1 MTRTAYDLREKRII
15 CRPFG
20 IDKRKS
26 DLKCISEIHHI
37 VKTAEFD
44 MGVEESYEYGKC
56 NKDNQNTGNC
66 RVAETKN
73 RNPESSSTGGYLY
86 GIGTPTARIVC
97 VGLAKNNRG
106 YEQVVDSQSV
116 PWGTTGVSTP
126 SWWTP
131 VMCGSYSDQY
141 RGLVQYSFNLIY
153 SDGTVSCA
161 FTHGLAK

>member
-66 RVAETKN
+66 RVAETKKKSRIGYRTDN
-73 RNPESSSTGGYLY
+73 R
-86 GIGTPTARIVC
+86 RILQQ
-97 VGLAKNNRG
+97 LAAILLRRMNGKK
-106 YEQVVDSQSV
+106 
-116 PWGTTGVSTP
+116 
-126 SWWTP
+126 
-131 VMCGSYSDQY
+131 
-141 RGLVQYSFNLIY
+141 SFRKWMNI
-153 SDGTVSCA
+153 
-161 FTHGLAK
+161 

>member
-73 RNPESSSTGGYLY
+73 RNPESVTERT
-86 GIGTPTARIVC
+86 IARILQQ
-97 VGLAKNNRG
+97 LAAILLRRMNGKNHSENG
-106 YEQVVDSQSV
+106 
-116 PWGTTGVSTP
+116 
-126 SWWTP
+126 
-131 VMCGSYSDQY
+131 
-141 RGLVQYSFNLIY
+141 
-153 SDGTVSCA
+153 
-161 FTHGLAK
+161 

>member
-97 VGLAKNNRG
+97 VGLAK
-106 YEQVVDSQSV
+106 
-116 PWGTTGVSTP
+116 
-126 SWWTP
+126 
-131 VMCGSYSDQY
+131 
-141 RGLVQYSFNLIY
+141 
-153 SDGTVSCA
+153 
-161 FTHGLAK
+161 

>member
-73 RNPESSSTGGYLY
+73 IAIAFDRSSILSLFTFRQPPFSNC
-86 GIGTPTARIVC
+86 TVMTFFSSHVAKCDRII
-97 VGLAKNNRG
+97 
-106 YEQVVDSQSV
+106 
-116 PWGTTGVSTP
+116 
-126 SWWTP
+126 
-131 VMCGSYSDQY
+131 
-141 RGLVQYSFNLIY
+141 LII
-153 SDGTVSCA
+153 TE
-161 FTHGLAK
+161 K

>member
-66 RVAETKN
+66 RVAETKI
-73 RNPESSSTGGYLY
+73 RNPAINTASWQA
-86 GIGTPTARIVC
+86 TP
-97 VGLAKNNRG
+97 
-106 YEQVVDSQSV
+106 
-116 PWGTTGVSTP
+116 
-126 SWWTP
+126 
-131 VMCGSYSDQY
+131 
-141 RGLVQYSFNLIY
+141 
-153 SDGTVSCA
+153 
-161 FTHGLAK
+161 

>member
-56 NKDNQNTGNC
+56 NKDNRTD
-66 RVAETKN
+66 N
-73 RNPESSSTGGYLY
+73 R
-86 GIGTPTARIVC
+86 RILQQ
-97 VGLAKNNRG
+97 LAAILLRRMNGKK
-106 YEQVVDSQSV
+106 
-116 PWGTTGVSTP
+116 
-126 SWWTP
+126 
-131 VMCGSYSDQY
+131 
-141 RGLVQYSFNLIY
+141 SFRKWMNI
-153 SDGTVSCA
+153 
-161 FTHGLAK
+161 

>member
-56 NKDNQNTGNC
+56 NQPEYRQLQSCRNEKQKSRIGYRTDN
-66 RVAETKN
+66 R
-73 RNPESSSTGGYLY
+73 
-86 GIGTPTARIVC
+86 RILQQ
-97 VGLAKNNRG
+97 LAAILLRRMNGKK
-106 YEQVVDSQSV
+106 
-116 PWGTTGVSTP
+116 
-126 SWWTP
+126 
-131 VMCGSYSDQY
+131 
-141 RGLVQYSFNLIY
+141 SFRKWMNI
-153 SDGTVSCA
+153 
-161 FTHGLAK
+161 

>member
-56 NKDNQNTGNC
+56 NKDNLFACPSPN
-66 RVAETKN
+66 
-73 RNPESSSTGGYLY
+73 Y
-86 GIGTPTARIVC
+86 TPDGKTV
-97 VGLAKNNRG
+97 L
-106 YEQVVDSQSV
+106 
-116 PWGTTGVSTP
+116 TTIKEE
-126 SWWTP
+126 
-131 VMCGSYSDQY
+131 DIE
-141 RGLVQYSFNLIY
+141 RLF
-153 SDGTVSCA
+153 
-161 FTHGLAK
+161 K

>member
-26 DLKCISEIHHI
+26 DLKCILEIHHI

-86 GIGTPTARIVC
+86 GIRRILQQ
-97 VGLAKNNRG
+97 LAAILLRRMNGKK
-106 YEQVVDSQSV
+106 
-116 PWGTTGVSTP
+116 
-126 SWWTP
+126 
-131 VMCGSYSDQY
+131 
-141 RGLVQYSFNLIY
+141 SFRKWMNI
-153 SDGTVSCA
+153 
-161 FTHGLAK
+161 

>member
-56 NKDNQNTGNC
+56 N
-66 RVAETKN
+66 
-73 RNPESSSTGGYLY
+73 
-86 GIGTPTARIVC
+86 
-97 VGLAKNNRG
+97 
-106 YEQVVDSQSV
+106 
-116 PWGTTGVSTP
+116 
-126 SWWTP
+126 
-131 VMCGSYSDQY
+131 
-141 RGLVQYSFNLIY
+141 
-153 SDGTVSCA
+153 
-161 FTHGLAK
+161 